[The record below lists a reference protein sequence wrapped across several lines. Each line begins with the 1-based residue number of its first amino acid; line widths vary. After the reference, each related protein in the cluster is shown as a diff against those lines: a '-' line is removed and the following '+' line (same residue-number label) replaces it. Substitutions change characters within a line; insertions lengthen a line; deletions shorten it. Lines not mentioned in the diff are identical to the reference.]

1 MAIKAKSIALIVD
14 TKCLID
20 KIDENEK
27 SFYREG
33 FILNDFKLKMIQIQ
47 NESKFL
53 FLTAFQNVQF
63 SFVLNDLAIYM
74 VDFILTQ
81 CFMKNQDSWKNSYD
95 FILEGYVTKSH
106 MLNKIEL
113 KLLNRLILFNLI
125 FECFDFEEKEQHLD
139 LDTFSN
145 VFDFFYL
152 DENLTF

>member
-1 MAIKAKSIALIVD
+1 
-14 TKCLID
+14 
-20 KIDENEK
+20 
-27 SFYREG
+27 
-33 FILNDFKLKMIQIQ
+33 
-47 NESKFL
+47 
-53 FLTAFQNVQF
+53 
-63 SFVLNDLAIYM
+63 
-74 VDFILTQ
+74 
-81 CFMKNQDSWKNSYD
+81 MKNQDSWKNSYD

>member
-20 KIDENEK
+20 KIDEHEK